1 MNLIA
6 LTQTD
11 ASGGTTS
18 RILINPLH
26 IVSISGRFLVGKPDG
41 AEIKLAVSGWVRPII
56 VTESVD
62 TVAALLSDSPAPAKP
77 GATWDKLDE
86 LLVEWEEFDGDV
98 SHFYDKWVAIL
109 NGEQEG

>member
-11 ASGGTTS
+11 ASGVTTS

-26 IVSISGRFLVGKPDG
+26 IASISGRSIVGKPDG
-41 AEIKLAVSGWVRPII
+41 AEIRLAVSVWTRPII
-56 VTESVD
+56 VTESVE
-62 TVAALLSDSPAPAKP
+62 TVAALLSDSPA
-77 GATWDKLDE
+77 
-86 LLVEWEEFDGDV
+86 EWEEFDGDV